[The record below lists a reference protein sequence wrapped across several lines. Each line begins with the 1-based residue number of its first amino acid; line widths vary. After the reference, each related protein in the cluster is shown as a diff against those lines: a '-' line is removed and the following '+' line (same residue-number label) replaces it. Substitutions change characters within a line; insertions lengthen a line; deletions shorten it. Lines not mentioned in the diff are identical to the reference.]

1 MWEKGGGGHGR
12 EVVVG
17 NGGGVEREAPEK
29 EVLNWWL
36 VCAGVKTR
44 GGRGRGP
51 GADDGDVS
59 AELSEGTTRTGLFQS
74 NPNHVLDVR
83 WTGRDGFLRLDRTGS
98 QDPPY

>member
-1 MWEKGGGGHGR
+1 
-12 EVVVG
+12 
-17 NGGGVEREAPEK
+17 VEREAPEK

-74 NPNHVLDVR
+74 NPNHVLDG
-83 WTGRDGFLRLDRTGS
+83 TGRISSSGQDRITG
-98 QDPPY
+98 PPVLGASLPWKTW